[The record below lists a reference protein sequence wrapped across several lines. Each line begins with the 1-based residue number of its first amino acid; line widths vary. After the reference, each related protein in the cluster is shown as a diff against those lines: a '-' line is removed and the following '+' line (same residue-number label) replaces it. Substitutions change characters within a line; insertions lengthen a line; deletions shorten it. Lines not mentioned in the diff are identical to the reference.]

1 MCIRDRDE
9 AYHDVI
15 YNCTRNMRLVQILN
29 NLREQMYRFRLE
41 YIKDED
47 KRQILLIEHEKIL
60 RALRNRHVA
69 EAKAAVREHIDNQEI
84 TVLKNIK
91 EQEE

>member
-1 MCIRDRDE
+1 M
-9 AYHDVI
+9 
-15 YNCTRNMRLVQILN
+15 N
-29 NLREQMYRFRLE
+29 NLRNRCTVSVWNISR
-41 YIKDED
+41 IED
-47 KRQILLIEHEKIL
+47 KRQIRLIEHEKIL